1 MYATDC
7 YQNRVLLDSALQ
19 LTWNIW
25 CWMHHT
31 ITITSAPSCDAATR
45 RALLREHAQFDSR
58 LSPVHLTQPRDPQ
71 KKQHTHTPKK
81 KTLFIYMEG
90 SQLAPS
96 PHHETLARAAGASR
110 ACRSWHQFPPLKL
123 CKGPA
128 VTQGGSILG
137 WSAWVP
143 RERLEIILTG
153 WTQFL
158 PIPAFQRSSYF
169 WVMLFTAAGTAERN
183 TTQLEEN
190 GGNDTSDTVWGPAA
204 RERC

>member
-1 MYATDC
+1 MSRLVTDFNDPCRRPTAT
-7 YQNRVLLDSALQ
+7 R
-19 LTWNIW
+19 TE
-25 CWMHHT
+25 
-31 ITITSAPSCDAATR
+31 ATR
-45 RALLREHAQFDSR
+45 RALLREDAQFDSR

-110 ACRSWHQFPPLKL
+110 ARRSWHQFPPLKL